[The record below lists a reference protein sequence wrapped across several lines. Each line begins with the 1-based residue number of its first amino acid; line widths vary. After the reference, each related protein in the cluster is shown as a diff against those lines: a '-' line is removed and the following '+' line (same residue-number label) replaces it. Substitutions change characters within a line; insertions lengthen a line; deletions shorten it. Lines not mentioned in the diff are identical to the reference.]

1 MSLLPY
7 KEIIK
12 AIKAYNTIIVHRHV
26 SPDPDALGSQ
36 GGLVEIL
43 RESFPEK
50 KIFKAGGPV
59 GDLDFLT
66 TMDEVSDEEYKDAL
80 VIVTDTA
87 NTPRISDER
96 HNLGSMLIKID
107 HHPND
112 DAYGDLQLVNI
123 DASSCSEI
131 IADFYLANQNDLIL
145 PKEAAR
151 LLYAGIVG
159 DTGRFLYPSTT
170 PHTMRIAAKLMENDF
185 VPNEVNNQMNV
196 ISPKVA
202 KLTGYILQNLTISKV
217 GVAKVL
223 LTQET
228 LKKFDLIDTETS
240 SIVSIPG
247 TVDGVLTWGIFVEQ
261 QEGHFRCRLRSKG
274 PVINEVA
281 KNHHGGGHPLASG
294 ANAKNLEEIDQ
305 IIKELTELASKWKHE

>member
-1 MSLLPY
+1 MSISSN
-7 KEIIK
+7 KEIVE
-12 AIKAYNTIIVHRHV
+12 AIKKYNTIIVHRHM

-50 KIFKAGGPV
+50 KIYKVGGTV

-66 TMDEVSDEEYKDAL
+66 TMDDVSDEEYKDAL

-96 HNLGSMLIKID
+96 YNLGSMLIKID

-112 DAYGDLQLVNI
+112 DVYGDLQLVNI

-131 IADFYLANQNDLIL
+131 IVDFYLENQKELTL

-170 PHTMRIAAKLMENDF
+170 PHTMRVAARLMEKDF

-196 ISPKVA
+196 ISQKVA
-202 KLTGYILQNLTISKV
+202 KLKGYILQNLTISEV

-228 LKKFDLIDTETS
+228 LKKFDLMDTETS

-261 QEGHFRCRLRSKG
+261 PEGHFRCRLRSKG

-281 KNHHGGGHPLASG
+281 KRHHGGGHPLASG
-294 ANAKNLEEIDQ
+294 ANAKNIEEIDQ
-305 IIKELTELASKWKHE
+305 IINELTELATQWQN

>member
-7 KEIIK
+7 KEVLEMIK
-12 AIKAYNTIIVHRHV
+12 EYNTVIVHRHMR
-26 SPDPDALGSQ
+26 PDPDALGSQ
-36 GGLVEIL
+36 GGLVEL
-43 RESFPEK
+43 LKESFPK
-50 KIFKAGGPV
+50 KRIFKTGGPV

-66 TMDEVSDEEYKDAL
+66 TMDEVSDNDYKEAL

-96 HNLGSMLIKID
+96 YSNGSKLIKID

-112 DAYGDLQLVNI
+112 DVYGDIQLVNS

-131 IADFYLANQNDLIL
+131 IVDFYIANQEELVL
-145 PKEAAR
+145 TKEAAR

-170 PHTMRIAAKLMENDF
+170 SHTMRIAAKLMEYDF
-185 VPNEVNNQMNV
+185 IPNEVNNQMNV
-196 ISPKVA
+196 ISQKVA
-202 KLTGYILQNLTISKV
+202 KLTGYILQNLIVSEN

-223 LTQET
+223 IAKDL
-228 LKKFDLIDTETS
+228 LKKFDLTDTETS

-247 TVDGVLTWGIFVEQ
+247 TVEGVLTWGIFVEQ
-261 QEGHFRCRLRSKG
+261 PEGHFRCRLRSKG
-274 PVINEVA
+274 PIINEVA
-281 KNHHGGGHPLASG
+281 KRHHGGGHPMASG
-294 ANAKNLEEIDQ
+294 ANAKNEEEINV
-305 IIKELTELASKWKHE
+305 IIDELSALADEWLDK